1 MKIPKSHFSE
11 YFKRSVVYLIKT
23 KFAVFITSIIEF
35 IDLCTNMVDLTN
47 QIFFFDKTYNYKNAK
62 LSKILL
68 AASPYQYFF
77 NFISS
82 ENSDSFFTR
91 NYLFIIIYAAFF
103 IWYLIYFLS
112 IRNCDL
118 DSLTAVNKIIQKI
131 SINAFDF
138 ILFRIIPIYAFDLF
152 SREIMRICS
161 KDISGESYMEYIILL
176 VALLALG
183 ALMILHILYYSK
195 ISVWTNFR
203 IIESYFAYYP
213 YDSFFSAK
221 CDMIFCTLKCII
233 ALEKNYV
240 FYNNEKVDYIAE
252 FLVAFLLITFIGY
265 AFFLIYLFFFSYQI
279 LYFFMTGFNMLR
291 TLFIV
296 FMFESILTRILLYKD
311 EDYKSFLVYEVIY
324 LLFDCYI
331 IFGQFYN
338 YVLSK
343 AIKSQNYL
351 AVCWFIQA
359 NKIDIQQ
366 FITEW
371 IANHKTVCF
380 DKNCEI
386 CEELVKG
393 HIALDDIE
401 NNDLASDN
409 EKEPLNN
416 NNNITN
422 HKSSNNN
429 SHNKSNQNIKKDDM
443 NVNLIMKIYPPYQ
456 FNLKLINLSMKIKKS
471 FGADD
476 LIRLDFLYL
485 TVLFLSN
492 RNVEYRLFS
501 KICNLI
507 IQYYQNINVSVTL
520 LLIFEIIRKSNLDLI
535 KGYDLIKKNEDLRN
549 SLKAYIVEYE
559 NFIHFGA
566 KSPENYLYISAKFR
580 EFKQLTK
587 SIHTLFRKNI
597 ECNYQLLIMRY
608 AYETLLH
615 IKFKNMTPFDLG
627 FFTDFLDYHY
637 SKDKLFLVK
646 YIIDRDTF
654 TIIKGSKEVLKFQD
668 NSLESIFPD
677 YLKETGLELFKNQL
691 ENVEKNDQKP
701 LFSFVIK
708 DLYHN
713 EIFGFIDSFK
723 MKYFVYPTNMINE
736 LLMQATFINNF
747 TNIMI
752 FEELEGEQILFSFS
766 AQLYKYF
773 GITPNMIYILKK
785 AGMIINF
792 DVLFPKKKSK
802 KNKKREKKNEN
813 NIVLDENHFQFEY
826 KIYLPIYQKLLEC
839 DGLND
844 VTNYSQLKDK
854 LNEISMMAQEQ
865 KEIIFAI
872 QPKEVF
878 ENYGIKYSI
887 YHIKEQKKKKKGY
900 QNALDKKTSAKLG
913 SLGES
918 EITEDEHSNSED
930 FDEKYEGKGL
940 NISMPTMSSASLSR
954 TSTSV
959 KTTNVKGKKD
969 EKAEEKSKRQEKV
982 NRYTIIILLFG
993 LFLVAVSIV
1002 FLYLEVNENNKFK
1015 ELFQLFQTFKIFK
1028 RGIESSPLSLLSNYC
1043 YYSKTLETKTTC
1055 KNTTICY
1062 DENDP
1067 DNCTT
1072 IVNCTEIAVNFT
1084 GGEQPCLNFYKE
1096 YSENLTKK
1104 YPAFKSFTNVSLY
1117 QLIQEEIKYKYDDII
1132 TTFNDYQKAIFNL
1145 DSGVINRIS
1154 DITAF
1159 SYSITVDGNVV
1170 TLVKTDMNFISLCR
1184 EFNNYITTLL
1194 DNDAYMNEI
1203 FSLVAFTN
1211 SEGNKEIE
1219 NLARMTFISEYLK
1232 SFSQTRKIMLLMLM
1246 AYPSIHIGLLE
1257 SSTIMQ
1263 EEFHSSLNKIE
1274 VLLIVFFILQ
1284 IILNSIL
1291 IVIFMMFL
1299 YVYVKMV
1306 KYNILTANKLF
1317 SDRNFLELQDRR
1329 IEQIKILSNLYQE
1342 SPLKISEKIESIDNY
1357 YRRKTGELD
1366 KKKGKTL
1373 DNNTHLQEGE
1383 KDNDTY
1389 SELSTSKKKMNYK
1402 NKNEIVK
1409 KNINDTLKSIG
1420 SLTDGDINSA
1430 NNKQNTNATNN
1441 EKNEKKAEKSFE
1453 KNSESDNENI
1463 PLTSLSQMNNVSDRV
1478 FNRVT
1483 IGYKF
1488 ILFISLSIYMIYCII
1503 FFIIVL
1509 LGCKRLGYLV
1519 NYCEVNNEIDGYLF
1533 DNFNTLLYMY
1543 ITNSTATFYGQIIY
1557 NKKDMDYLNEGINDF
1572 YAAIQDKET
1581 IELEHK
1587 NMFPA
1592 LYDIINLD
1600 CSQGMMEDNYF
1611 ESATKILNVSY
1622 NEYFKVICSAF
1633 PVATTGNDN
1642 TMLFEVLYMIDQ
1654 LYHRFE
1660 NLDFSLMFN
1669 QMHNSVL
1676 FDCYTLVLTL
1686 NRIIRNYFNNY
1697 IFIDEVNEQ
1706 FQYFSTLIIIYLVFN
1721 MILEIIVF
1729 LILNMG
1735 IIYQIKYNNKLMLD
1749 FISSLKF

>member
-23 KFAVFITSIIEF
+23 KLAVFITSIIEF
-35 IDLCTNMVDLTN
+35 IDLCTNMVDVTY
-47 QIFFFDKTYNYKNAK
+47 QIFFFNQEYNYKNSQ

-68 AASPYQYFF
+68 AASPYQYYF

-82 ENSDSFFTR
+82 DNSDSVLSR
-91 NYLFIIIYAAFF
+91 NYLFMIIYAVFF

-112 IRNCDL
+112 IKNCDL
-118 DSLTAVNKIIQKI
+118 DAISSFEKIIQKI
-131 SINAFDF
+131 SINCFDF

-152 SREIMRICS
+152 SREIMKLCA
-161 KDISGESYMEYIILL
+161 KEVLGSYIDYITLFL
-176 VALLALG
+176 ALSFLG
-183 ALMILHILYYSK
+183 ALLILHIIYYSK

-203 IIESYFAYYP
+203 IIESYFAFYP

-221 CDMIFCTLKCII
+221 CDMIFCTLKCVI
-233 ALEKNYV
+233 ALEKNYI
-240 FYNNEKVDYIAE
+240 FYNNNKIDYIAA
-252 FLVAFLLITFIGY
+252 FLATFLLISFLGY
-265 AFFLIYLFFFSYQI
+265 VCYLIYLFFFSYQI

-291 TLFIV
+291 TLFVV
-296 FMFESILTRILLYKD
+296 FMLESVLTRILLNSD
-311 EDYKSFLVYEVIY
+311 DDFKSFLVFEIIY
-324 LLFDCYI
+324 LIFDSYI
-331 IFGQFYN
+331 IFGEFYN

-371 IANHKTVCF
+371 IANHKTVCY
-380 DKNCEI
+380 DTNCEI
-386 CEELVKG
+386 CEELIKG
-393 HIALDDIE
+393 HIALDETISSDSK
-401 NNDLASDN
+401 SDN
-409 EKEPLNN
+409 DKEFANN
-416 NNNITN
+416 NA
-422 HKSSNNN
+422 SNNA
-429 SHNKSNQNIKKDDM
+429 HNKGNKGNSKKDDM

-507 IQYYQNINVSVTL
+507 IQYYSNINVSVTL

-549 SLKAYIVEYE
+549 SLKEYITEYE

-566 KSPENYLYISAKFR
+566 KSPENYLFISGKFR

-654 TIIKGSKEVLKFQD
+654 TIIKGSKEVLKYQD
-668 NSLESIFPD
+668 NSFESIFPD

-708 DLYHN
+708 DLYHS
-713 EIFGFIDSFK
+713 ETFGFVESFK

-736 LLMQATFINNF
+736 LLMQGNFINNF

-752 FEELEGEQILFSFS
+752 FEELEGEQILFAFS

-773 GITPNMIYILKK
+773 GITPAMIYILKK
-785 AGMIINF
+785 AGMSITF
-792 DVLFPKKKSK
+792 ETLFPKKKVRRSK
-802 KNKKREKKNEN
+802 KEKKNN
-813 NIVLDENHFQFEY
+813 DNFVLDENNYQFQY
-826 KIYLPIYQKLLEC
+826 KTYLPLFKKLLEC

-844 VTNYSQLKDK
+844 VSNYAQLKDK

-865 KEIIFAI
+865 KELIFNI
-872 QPKEVF
+872 QPKELF

-887 YHIKEQKKKKKGY
+887 YHIKEQKKKKKY
-900 QNALDKKTSAKLG
+900 QNAIDKKNSAILG
-913 SLGES
+913 SLAES
-918 EITEDEHSNSED
+918 EMSEQEHSGSED

-940 NISMPTMSSASLSR
+940 NISMPTMSSTSLSR
-954 TSTSV
+954 SSTSV

-969 EKAEEKSKRQEKV
+969 EKTDEKSKRQEKV

-993 LFLVAVSIV
+993 LFLVVVSIV

-1043 YYSKTLETKTTC
+1043 YYSKALE
-1055 KNTTICY
+1055 KNETSE
-1062 DENDP
+1062 DSEEND
-1067 DNCTT
+1067 
-1072 IVNCTEIAVNFT
+1072 
-1084 GGEQPCLNFYKE
+1084 GEQPCLNFYKQ

-1104 YPAFKSFTNVSLY
+1104 YTDFLKFENAYLY

-1145 DSGVINRIS
+1145 DSGVINKIS
-1154 DITAF
+1154 EITAF
-1159 SYSITVDGNVV
+1159 SYSITVEGNIV

-1184 EFNNYITTLL
+1184 EYNNYITTLL

-1211 SEGNKEIE
+1211 TDGNTEIE
-1219 NLARMTFISEYLK
+1219 SLQRMTFVSEYLK
-1232 SFSQTRKIMLLMLM
+1232 SFTQTRKIMLLMLM

-1263 EEFHSSLNKIE
+1263 EEFHSSLSKIE

-1299 YVYVKMV
+1299 FVYVKMV
-1306 KYNILTANKLF
+1306 KFNILTANKLF

-1329 IEQIKILSNLYQE
+1329 IEQMKILSNLYQE
-1342 SPLKISEKIESIDNY
+1342 SPLKISERIDLIDNY
-1357 YRRKTGELD
+1357 YRRKTGEAD
-1366 KKKGKTL
+1366 KKKTKSL
-1373 DNNTHLQEGE
+1373 DGHSDDE
-1383 KDNDTY
+1383 KDNDNL
-1389 SELSTSKKKMNYK
+1389 SEISG
-1402 NKNEIVK
+1402 VK
-1409 KNINDTLKSIG
+1409 KNNKSKYQSKRNINDTLKSIG
-1420 SLTDGDINSA
+1420 SLTDGDNSNA
-1430 NNKQNTNATNN
+1430 NLVTANTSG
-1441 EKNEKKAEKSFE
+1441 EKGKNEKSLDKKE
-1453 KNSESDNENI
+1453 ESDNENI
-1463 PLTSLSQMNNVSDRV
+1463 PMASVSQINNVSDRV
-1478 FNRVT
+1478 FNRITV
-1483 IGYKF
+1483 GYKI
-1488 ILFISLSIYMIYCII
+1488 ILGLSLSFYMIYCII
-1503 FFIIVL
+1503 FFVIVL

-1557 NKKDMDYLNEGINDF
+1557 DKKNIDYLNEGINDF

-1587 NMFPA
+1587 NLFPA
-1592 LYDIINLD
+1592 IYDIINLD

-1611 ESATKILNVSY
+1611 ESASRMLGVEY
-1622 NEYFKVICSAF
+1622 NEYFKVICKVF

-1660 NLDFSLMFN
+1660 NLEFNLMFD

-1686 NRIIRNYFNNY
+1686 NRVIRNYFNNY

-1706 FQYFSTLIIIYLVFN
+1706 FKYFSTLIIIYLVFN

>member
-35 IDLCTNMVDLTN
+35 IDLCTNMVDLTY
-47 QIFFFDKTYNYKNAK
+47 QIFYFDKVYNYKNVK

-82 ENSDSFFTR
+82 ENKDTLFTR

-118 DSLTAVNKIIQKI
+118 DSLTAVNKIIQKL

-138 ILFRIIPIYAFDLF
+138 ILFRIIPIYAFDIF
-152 SREIMRICS
+152 SREIMKVCS
-161 KDISGESYMEYIILL
+161 KEITGDSYKDYIILFI
-176 VALLALG
+176 ALLVLG
-183 ALMILHILYYSK
+183 ALIILHILYYSK

-240 FYNNEKVDYIAE
+240 FYNNDKVDYIAE
-252 FLVAFLLITFIGY
+252 FLVVFLLITFIGY

-296 FMFESILTRILLYKD
+296 FMFESIITRILLYKD
-311 EDYKSFLVYEVIY
+311 DDFKSFLVYEVIY

-371 IANHKTVCF
+371 IANHKTVCY
-380 DKNCEI
+380 DKDCEI
-386 CEELVKG
+386 CEELIKG

-401 NNDLASDN
+401 NSEIKADN
-409 EKEPLNN
+409 EKAPLIN
-416 NNNITN
+416 NNNIT
-422 HKSSNNN
+422 KNNN
-429 SHNKSNQNIKKDDM
+429 AHNKNNQNIKKDDM

-456 FNLKLINLSMKIKKS
+456 FNLKLINISMKIKKS

-549 SLKAYIVEYE
+549 SLKEYIVEYE

-654 TIIKGSKEVLKFQD
+654 TIIKGSKEVLKYQD

-677 YLKETGLELFKNQL
+677 YLKETGLEMFKNQL

-785 AGMIINF
+785 AGMHINF
-792 DVLFPKKKSK
+792 DALFPKKKYK
-802 KNKKREKKNEN
+802 KNKKDKKAKNLMLDDN
-813 NIVLDENHFQFEY
+813 NFQFEY
-826 KIYLPIYQKLLEC
+826 KIYLPLYQKLLEC
-839 DGLND
+839 EGLND
-844 VTNYSQLKDK
+844 VSNYSQLKDK

-865 KEIIFAI
+865 KEIIFSI
-872 QPKEVF
+872 QPKELF

-887 YHIKEQKKKKKGY
+887 FHIKEQKKKKKGY
-900 QNALDKKTSAKLG
+900 QNALDKKTSTKLG

-918 EITEDEHSNSED
+918 EVSEEERSNSED
-930 FDEKYEGKGL
+930 LDDKYEGKGL

-959 KTTNVKGKKD
+959 KTTTVKGKKD

-1043 YYSKTLETKTTC
+1043 YYSKTLENSTNCSVYTVCNETDDHYPC
-1055 KNTTICY
+1055 INIT
-1062 DENDP
+1062 
-1067 DNCTT
+1067 NCTDV
-1072 IVNCTEIAVNFT
+1072 IINDTENT
-1084 GGEQPCLNFYKE
+1084 QPCLNFYKE

-1104 YPAFKSFTNVSLY
+1104 YPAFQSFTNVSLY

-1132 TTFNDYQKAIFNL
+1132 TTFNDYQKAIYNL
-1145 DSGVINRIS
+1145 DSGVINKIS

-1159 SYSITVDGNVV
+1159 SYSITVDGNIV

-1211 SEGNKEIE
+1211 SDGNKTIE
-1219 NLARMTFISEYLK
+1219 NLARMTFVSEYLK

-1257 SSTIMQ
+1257 SSSIMQ
-1263 EEFHSSLNKIE
+1263 QEFHSSLNRIE

-1357 YRRKTGELD
+1357 YRRKTGEID

-1373 DNNTHLQEGE
+1373 DNNAHLQEGE
-1383 KDNDTY
+1383 KDLDT
-1389 SELSTSKKKMNYK
+1389 LSDISASKKKANYK
-1402 NKNEIVK
+1402 NKNDVVK

-1420 SLTDGDINSA
+1420 SLTDDANKNTNTNT
-1430 NNKQNTNATNN
+1430 NNKNVNIIATN
-1441 EKNEKKAEKSFE
+1441 EKQEKKVDKSFE
-1453 KNSESDNENI
+1453 KSGESDNENI
-1463 PLTSLSQMNNVSDRV
+1463 PLTSLSQINNVSDRV

-1543 ITNSTATFYGQIIY
+1543 ITNSTSKFYGQII
-1557 NKKDMDYLNEGINDF
+1557 NDKNDIDYLNEGINDF

-1660 NLDFSLMFN
+1660 NLDFALMFN

>member
-11 YFKRSVVYLIKT
+11 YFKRSVVYLVKT
-23 KFAVFITSIIEF
+23 KLAVFIISIIEF
-35 IDLCTNMVDLTN
+35 VDLCTNMVDLTY
-47 QIFFFDKTYNYKNAK
+47 QIFYYGKEYNYKNIK

-68 AASPYQYFF
+68 AASPYQYYF

-82 ENSDSFFTR
+82 ENTNSTFTR
-91 NYLFIIIYAAFF
+91 NYVFIIVYAAFF
-103 IWYLIYFLS
+103 IWYLTYFLS

-118 DSLTAVNKIIQKI
+118 DAMTKFNKLIQKI
-131 SINAFDF
+131 SINFFDF
-138 ILFRIIPIYAFDLF
+138 VLFRIIPIYAFDLF
-152 SREIMRICS
+152 SREIMKICS
-161 KDISGESYMEYIILL
+161 KEIASDGYLDYIILFL
-176 VALLALG
+176 ALFFLG
-183 ALMILHILYYSK
+183 ALLILHILYYSK

-233 ALEKNYV
+233 SLEKNYV
-240 FYNNEKVDYIAE
+240 FYNKGKVDYIAE
-252 FLVAFLLITFIGY
+252 FLVVFLLISFIGY
-265 AFFLIYLFFFSYQI
+265 AFYLIYLFFFSYQI

-291 TLFIV
+291 TFFIV
-296 FMFESILTRILLYKD
+296 FMFESVVTRILLHKNK
-311 EDYKSFLVYEVIY
+311 DYKSFLVYEFIY

-331 IFGQFYN
+331 IFGEFYT

-366 FITEW
+366 FIIEW

-386 CEELVKG
+386 CEELIKG
-393 HIALDDIE
+393 HIALDEDE
-401 NNDLASDN
+401 NNDLKDDNDN
-409 EKEPLNN
+409 EKEVLNKN
-416 NNNITN
+416 NYNAN
-422 HKSSNNN
+422 SNNN
-429 SHNKSNQNIKKDDM
+429 AHNKNNQNKIKKDDM
-443 NVNLIMKIYPPYQ
+443 NMNLIMKIYPPYQ

-507 IQYYQNINVSVTL
+507 IQYYSNINVSVTL

-549 SLKAYIVEYE
+549 SLKEYITEYE

-566 KSPENYLYISAKFR
+566 KSPENYLYISGKFR

-587 SIHTLFRKNI
+587 SIHELFRKNI

-615 IKFKNMTPFDLG
+615 IKFKNMVPFDLG

-677 YLKETGLELFKNQL
+677 YLRETGLELFKNQL

-713 EIFGFIDSFK
+713 ESFGFVDSFK

-736 LLMQATFINNF
+736 LLLQANFINNF

-773 GITPNMIYILKK
+773 GLTPNMVYILKK

-802 KNKKREKKNEN
+802 KNKKERKNQNQNQEKADDNS
-813 NIVLDENHFQFEY
+813 FQFEY
-826 KIYLPIYQKLLEC
+826 KTYLPFYQKLLEC

-844 VTNYSQLKDK
+844 VSNYSQLKDK
-854 LNEISMMAQEQ
+854 LSEISMMAQEQ
-865 KEIIFAI
+865 KELFFNI
-872 QPKEVF
+872 QPKELF
-878 ENYGIKYSI
+878 ENYGVKYSI

-900 QNALDKKTSAKLG
+900 QNALDKKMSAKLG
-913 SLGES
+913 SLTES
-918 EITEDEHSNSED
+918 EISEEDRTNSED

-993 LFLVAVSIV
+993 LFLVVVSIV

-1043 YYSKTLETKTTC
+1043 YYSKTLEPY
-1055 KNTTICY
+1055 N
-1062 DENDP
+1062 
-1067 DNCTT
+1067 NCTNHT
-1072 IVNCTEIAVNFT
+1072 KCIEGQNCIVNITCVTINEGNQ
-1084 GGEQPCLNFYKE
+1084 QPCLNFYKE

-1104 YPAFKSFTNVSLY
+1104 YPSFKNFPNAALY

-1132 TTFNDYQKAIFNL
+1132 KTFNDYQKAIFNL
-1145 DSGVINRIS
+1145 DSGVINKIS
-1154 DITAF
+1154 DLTAF
-1159 SYSITVDGNVV
+1159 SYSITVDGNIV

-1184 EFNNYITTLL
+1184 EYNNYITTLL
-1194 DNDAYMNEI
+1194 DNDAYMKEI
-1203 FSLVAFTN
+1203 FSLVAFN
-1211 SEGNKEIE
+1211 NREGNNEIE
-1219 NLARMTFISEYLK
+1219 SLSRMTFVSEYLK

-1257 SSTIMQ
+1257 SSSIMQ
-1263 EEFHSSLNKIE
+1263 EEFHSSLNRIE
-1274 VLLIVFFILQ
+1274 ILLVVFFILQ

-1317 SDRNFLELQDRR
+1317 SDRAFLELQDRR
-1329 IEQIKILSNLYQE
+1329 IEQMKILSNLYQE
-1342 SPLKISEKIESIDNY
+1342 SPLKISEKIDSIDDY
-1357 YRRKTGELD
+1357 YRRKTGDLD
-1366 KKKGKTL
+1366 KKKNKTIENGHGEEKEG
-1373 DNNTHLQEGE
+1373 DNL
-1383 KDNDTY
+1383 
-1389 SELSTSKKKMNYK
+1389 SEISSQKKL
-1402 NKNEIVK
+1402 NKKEIVK
-1409 KNINDTLKSIG
+1409 TSTNMNESLKTLG
-1420 SLTDGDINSA
+1420 SLTGLDKNP
-1430 NNKQNTNATNN
+1430 TNDKT
-1441 EKNEKKAEKSFE
+1441 EKKGD
-1453 KNSESDNENI
+1453 KNGIADDENVP
-1463 PLTSLSQMNNVSDRV
+1463 PLTSLSQMNNISDRV
-1478 FNRVT
+1478 FNKIT

-1488 ILFISLSIYMIYCII
+1488 ILFISLSIYMLYCVI
-1503 FFIIVL
+1503 FFVVVL

-1543 ITNSTATFYGQIIY
+1543 ITNSTSKFYGQIIH
-1557 NKKDMDYLNEGINDF
+1557 NKQNIDYLNEGINDF

-1592 LYDIINLD
+1592 IYDIINLD
-1600 CSQGMMEDNYF
+1600 CSQGMIEDDYF
-1611 ESATKILNVSY
+1611 ESATEILNVDY
-1622 NEYFKVICSAF
+1622 NDYFKVICSAF

-1686 NRIIRNYFNNY
+1686 NRVIRNYFNNI
-1697 IFIDEVNEQ
+1697 IFIKEVNEQ
-1706 FQYFSTLIIIYLVFN
+1706 FNYFSTLIIIYLVFN
-1721 MILEIIVF
+1721 MVLEIIVF

-1735 IIYQIKYNNKLMLD
+1735 IIYQIKFNNKLMLD

>member
-23 KFAVFITSIIEF
+23 KLAVFLISIIEF
-35 IDLCTNMVDLTN
+35 IDLCTNMVDVTY
-47 QIFFFDKTYNYKNAK
+47 QVFFYGKEYNYRNIN

-68 AASPYQYFF
+68 SVSPYQYFF

-82 ENSDSFFTR
+82 DTSKSSLNR
-91 NYLFIIIYAAFF
+91 NYLFIIIYAVLF

-118 DSLTAVNKIIQKI
+118 DSMTKFNKIIQKI
-131 SINAFDF
+131 SINFFDF
-138 ILFRIIPIYAFDLF
+138 VLFRIIPIYAFDLF
-152 SREIMRICS
+152 SREIMKVCS
-161 KDISGESYMEYIILL
+161 EETNSYIDYIILFF
-176 VALLALG
+176 ALLFLG
-183 ALMILHILYYSK
+183 SLLILHIVYYSK

-221 CDMIFCTLKCII
+221 CDMIFCTLKCVIS
-233 ALEKNYV
+233 LEKNYV
-240 FYNNEKVDYIAE
+240 FYNHDKIDYIAE
-252 FLVAFLLITFIGY
+252 FLVVFLLISFIGY
-265 AFFLIYLFFFSYQI
+265 SFYLVYLFFFSYQI

-296 FMFESILTRILLYKD
+296 FMFESILTRILLNKD
-311 EDYKSFLVYEVIY
+311 KDFKSFLVYEAIY

-331 IFGQFYN
+331 ILGQFYN

-380 DKNCEI
+380 DKDCEI

-393 HIALDDIE
+393 HLAIDETVLSD
-401 NNDLASDN
+401 NNSDN
-409 EKEPLNN
+409 EKEALNN
-416 NNNITN
+416 NIIG
-422 HKSSNNN
+422 NNN
-429 SHNKSNQNIKKDDM
+429 SHNKNNQSNIKKDDM

-456 FNLKLINLSMKIKKS
+456 FNLKLINISMKIKKS

-507 IQYYQNINVSVTL
+507 IQYYSNINVSVTL

-549 SLKAYIVEYE
+549 SLKEYITEYE

-566 KSPENYLYISAKFR
+566 KSPENYLFISGKFR

-587 SIHTLFRKNI
+587 SIHTLFKKNI

-627 FFTDFLDYHY
+627 FFNDFLEYHF

-708 DLYHN
+708 DLYHS
-713 EIFGFIDSFK
+713 EIFGFVDSFK

-736 LLMQATFINNF
+736 LLLQANFINNF

-773 GITPNMIYILKK
+773 GLTPNMVYILKK
-785 AGMIINF
+785 AGMNITF
-792 DVLFPKKKSK
+792 DTLFPKKKSK
-802 KNKKREKKNEN
+802 KSKKERKNQNK
-813 NIVLDENHFQFEY
+813 IILDDNSFHFEY
-826 KIYLPIYQKLLEC
+826 KTFLPLYQKLLEC

-844 VTNYSQLKDK
+844 VSNYAQLKDK

-865 KEIIFAI
+865 KELIFNI
-872 QPKEVF
+872 QPKELF

-900 QNALDKKTSAKLG
+900 QNALDKKTSTKLG
-913 SLGES
+913 SLTES
-918 EITEDEHSNSED
+918 EISEEDHTNSED

-940 NISMPTMSSASLSR
+940 NISMPTMSSASYSR

-969 EKAEEKSKRQEKV
+969 EKAEEKSKRQEHV

-993 LFLVAVSIV
+993 LFLVAVSVV

-1043 YYSKTLETKTTC
+1043 YYSKTLETSTNCTIE
-1055 KNTTICY
+1055 TIC
-1062 DENDP
+1062 DEENKCTNVTKCEDINND
-1067 DNCTT
+1067 N
-1072 IVNCTEIAVNFT
+1072 I
-1084 GGEQPCLNFYKE
+1084 QPCLNFYKE

-1104 YPAFKSFTNVSLY
+1104 YPAFQNFKNVNLY

-1145 DSGVINRIS
+1145 NSGVINKIS

-1159 SYSITVDGNVV
+1159 SYSITVDGNIV

-1184 EFNNYITTLL
+1184 EYNNYITTLL

-1203 FSLVAFTN
+1203 FSLVTFTN
-1211 SEGNKEIE
+1211 TEAYEEKEGLSKI
-1219 NLARMTFISEYLK
+1219 TFISEYLK

-1257 SSTIMQ
+1257 SSSIMQ

-1291 IVIFMMFL
+1291 IFIFMMFL
-1299 YVYVKMV
+1299 NVYVKMV
-1306 KYNILTANKLF
+1306 KFNILTANKLF

-1329 IEQIKILSNLYQE
+1329 IEQMKILSNLYQE
-1342 SPLKISEKIESIDNY
+1342 SPLKISERIESIDY
-1357 YRRKTGELD
+1357 YYKRKTGEID
-1366 KKKGKTL
+1366 KKKNKTL

-1383 KDNDTY
+1383 KENDSL
-1389 SELSTSKKKMNYK
+1389 SELSKFDKKSNNNNAK
-1402 NKNEIVK
+1402 NKKN
-1409 KNINDTLKSIG
+1409 NINDTLKSIG
-1420 SLTDGDINSA
+1420 SLAEPDNNNKNGNLNSA
-1430 NNKQNTNATNN
+1430 NEKGDKKQD
-1441 EKNEKKAEKSFE
+1441 KSFE
-1453 KNSESDNENI
+1453 KNVDSDNENI
-1463 PLTSLSQMNNVSDRV
+1463 PLTSLSQMNNISERV
-1478 FNRVT
+1478 FNKIT
-1483 IGYKF
+1483 LGYKF
-1488 ILFISLSIYMIYCII
+1488 ILFISLSIYLIYCVI

-1509 LGCKRLGYLV
+1509 LGCKRLGYMV

-1557 NKKDMDYLNEGINDF
+1557 GIKDRDYLNEGINDF
-1572 YAAIQDKET
+1572 YQAIQDKET

-1592 LYDIINLD
+1592 IYDIINLD

-1642 TMLFEVLYMIDQ
+1642 VMLFEVLYMIDQ
-1654 LYHRFE
+1654 LYHQFE
-1660 NLDFSLMFN
+1660 NLDFALMFN

-1686 NRIIRNYFNNY
+1686 NRVIRNYFNNY

-1706 FQYFSTLIIIYLVFN
+1706 FKYFSTLIIIYLVFN

-1735 IIYQIKYNNKLMLD
+1735 IIFQIKHNNKLMLD

>member
-23 KFAVFITSIIEF
+23 KFAVFIISIIEF
-35 IDLCTNMVDLTN
+35 IDLCTNMVDLSY
-47 QIFFFDKTYNYKNAK
+47 QIFFFNKEYNYRDIK

-68 AASPYQYFF
+68 SISPYQYFF

-82 ENSDSFFTR
+82 ENTNSMFTR
-91 NYLFIIIYAAFF
+91 NYLFIIIYAVIF
-103 IWYLIYFLS
+103 IWYLTYFLS

-118 DSLTAVNKIIQKI
+118 DEISAFEKIIQKI
-131 SINAFDF
+131 SINVFDY

-152 SREIMRICS
+152 SREIMKICS
-161 KDISGESYMEYIILL
+161 KETLSSYIGYVILFL
-176 VALLALG
+176 ALFFLG
-183 ALMILHILYYSK
+183 ALLILHITYYSK

-221 CDMIFCTLKCII
+221 CDMIFCTLKCVIT
-233 ALEKNYV
+233 LEKNYV
-240 FYNNEKVDYIAE
+240 YYNHDKVDYIAE
-252 FLVAFLLITFIGY
+252 FLVVFLLISFFGY
-265 AFFLIYLFFFSYQI
+265 VCFLVYLFFFSYQI

-296 FMFESILTRILLYKD
+296 FMLESVLTRILLNDD
-311 EDYKSFLVYEVIY
+311 EDYKSFLVYEVIF
-324 LLFDCYI
+324 LVFDCYI
-331 IFGQFYN
+331 IFGQFYS

-371 IANHKTVCF
+371 IANHKTVCY
-380 DKNCEI
+380 DKDCEI
-386 CEELVKG
+386 CQELIKG
-393 HIALDDIE
+393 HIALDETISSE
-401 NNDLASDN
+401 INSNS
-409 EKEPLNN
+409 EKEEY
-416 NNNITN
+416 NI
-422 HKSSNNN
+422 N
-429 SHNKSNQNIKKDDM
+429 SHNKTLQNNIKKDDM
-443 NVNLIMKIYPPYQ
+443 NVNLIMKIYPPYI

-471 FGADD
+471 FGPDD

-507 IQYYQNINVSVTL
+507 MQYYNNINVSVTL

-549 SLKAYIVEYE
+549 SLKEYINEYE

-566 KSPENYLYISAKFR
+566 KSPDNYLYISGKFR

-627 FFTDFLDYHY
+627 FFTDFLEYHY

-654 TIIKGSKEVLKFQD
+654 TIIKGSKEVLKYQD

-708 DLYHN
+708 DLYHS
-713 EIFGFIDSFK
+713 ETFGFVDSFK

-736 LLMQATFINNF
+736 LLMQANFINNF

-785 AGMIINF
+785 AGMNINF
-792 DVLFPKKKSK
+792 DILFPKKKAKRSK
-802 KNKKREKKNEN
+802 KERRNEN
-813 NIVLDENHFQFEY
+813 QNIVLDDNNFHFEY
-826 KIYLPIYQKLLEC
+826 KTYLPLYKKLLEC

-844 VTNYSQLKDK
+844 VSNYSQLKDK
-854 LNEISMMAQEQ
+854 LNEMALMAQEN
-865 KEIIFAI
+865 KELIFNI
-872 QPKEVF
+872 QPKDIF

-887 YHIKEQKKKKKGY
+887 FHIKEQKKKKKGY
-900 QNALDKKTSAKLG
+900 QNALDKKASAKLG
-913 SLGES
+913 SLADS
-918 EITEDEHSNSED
+918 EITENEHSASDD

-954 TSTSV
+954 SSTSV

-969 EKAEEKSKRQEKV
+969 DRADEKSKRQENV

-1043 YYSKTLETKTTC
+1043 YYSKTLE
-1055 KNTTICY
+1055 KNET
-1062 DENDP
+1062 NDDK
-1067 DNCTT
+1067 DNN
-1072 IVNCTEIAVNFT
+1072 VNTDN
-1084 GGEQPCLNFYKE
+1084 EQPCLNFYKQ

-1104 YPAFKSFTNVSLY
+1104 YTDFLKFNNTFLY
-1117 QLIQEEIKYKYDDII
+1117 RLIQEEIKYKYDDII

-1145 DSGVINRIS
+1145 DSGVINKIS

-1159 SYSITVDGNVV
+1159 SYSITVDGNIV

-1184 EFNNYITTLL
+1184 EYNNYITTLL
-1194 DNDAYMNEI
+1194 DNDAYMKEI

-1211 SEGNKEIE
+1211 SDENNEIE
-1219 NLARMTFISEYLK
+1219 SLQKMTFISEYLK
-1232 SFSQTRKIMLLMLM
+1232 SFTQTRKIMLLMLM

-1257 SSTIMQ
+1257 SSSIMQ
-1263 EEFHSSLNKIE
+1263 EEFHSSLNRIE
-1274 VLLIVFFILQ
+1274 VLLVVFFILQ

-1299 YVYVKMV
+1299 SVYVKMV
-1306 KYNILTANKLF
+1306 KFNILTANKLF

-1329 IEQIKILSNLYQE
+1329 IEQMKILSNLYQE
-1342 SPLKISEKIESIDNY
+1342 SPLKISERIDSIDYY
-1357 YRRKTGELD
+1357 YRRKTGETD
-1366 KKKGKTL
+1366 KNRTKTL
-1373 DNNTHLQEGE
+1373 DGNSHTEGD
-1383 KDNDTY
+1383 KDNDNL
-1389 SELSTSKKKMNYK
+1389 SEISAIKKSYKKKQS
-1402 NKNEIVK
+1402 K
-1409 KNINDTLKSIG
+1409 KNINDTLKNIG
-1420 SLTDGDINSA
+1420 SLTDGDKNLNLVSA
-1430 NNKQNTNATNN
+1430 NTTGSN
-1441 EKNEKKAEKSFE
+1441 EKPDKKTDKSLD

-1463 PLTSLSQMNNVSDRV
+1463 PLTSLSQMNNISDRV

-1483 IGYKF
+1483 IAYKF
-1488 ILFISLSIYMIYCII
+1488 ILFISLSIYMIYCVI
-1503 FFIIVL
+1503 FFVIVL
-1509 LGCKRLGYLV
+1509 LGCNRLDYLV

-1543 ITNSTATFYGQIIY
+1543 ITNSTSSFYGQIIY
-1557 NKKDMDYLNEGINDF
+1557 NKKDIDYLNEGINDF
-1572 YAAIQDKET
+1572 YASIQDKET

-1592 LYDIINLD
+1592 IYDIINLD

-1611 ESATKILNVSY
+1611 ESATRILGVDY
-1622 NEYFKVICSAF
+1622 NEYFKVICTVF

-1686 NRIIRNYFNNY
+1686 NRVIRNYFNNY

-1706 FQYFSTLIIIYLVFN
+1706 FRYFSTLIIIYLVFN
-1721 MILEIIVF
+1721 MVLEIIVF